1 MIGRKI
7 RRSVHIVTR
16 GRFLNRRHGVDGGSG
31 RLWAVGTIL
40 WLAVLANAS
49 GHAKADD
56 CPSPLIHM
64 PVVVEDGPAGLIRR
78 RPVEMT
84 PTRLVHADYVRSGSA
99 SNRVIDIGTGLLEN
113 VSSVRRRLRYHHEFP
128 LDRHP
133 KLLLG
138 EIGFHS
144 TRPASFDLRIGCDPL
159 DPDWP
164 YHMVEGEGDRLVLR
178 IEAVLEPGE
187 RVILWWSVDLDIVM
201 AGRLPH
207 DRDGDG
213 DIDLEDLTVALS
225 ELGRGEPEAEGR
237 ALRSLILQLGLGVS
251 SGDGS

>member
-7 RRSVHIVTR
+7 RRSGHVVTR
-16 GRFLNRRHGVDGGSG
+16 GRLLNLLRGVDGAH
-31 RLWAVGTIL
+31 RRPWAVGL
-40 WLAVLANAS
+40 VVCLVVLAGVG

-64 PVVVEDGPAGLIRR
+64 PVIVEDGPAGLIRR

-164 YHMVEGEGDRLVLR
+164 YHMVEGDGDRLVLR

-187 RVILWWSVDLDIVM
+187 RVILWWSVDLDIVV

-213 DIDLEDLTVALS
+213 DLDLEDLAVALS
-225 ELGRGEPEAEGR
+225 ELGRGEPEDEVQ
-237 ALRSLILQLGLGVS
+237 ALRSLLLQLGLGGS
-251 SGDGS
+251 PGDGS